1 MSGAPGVAAKEYF
14 IKIITALSL
23 LHVQMLFGSRF
34 TEYRQTPTKAILAT
48 KGCLSECHEILA
60 NDAKPKV
67 QTGFSSCFLLC
78 LKRAKVA
85 DRQGLTVPTTFLIVK
100 KRIRKSILKNDECQF
115 SSPNQTLDWCPSEIK
130 VNFGKYENTSNWYIN
145 VSWTPMD
152 DVNETWSGILIRLA
166 LEPKDDLS
174 SDLYC
179 ALLPKN
185 QTVLLHENIFS
196 YGYTYPDR
204 IYLKVIGFPFVS
216 DEQNI
221 SSFAPPT
228 PPIKNRQGL
237 TGSKTFL
244 IEKKRIRKSILKTD
258 ECQIS
263 SKNQTLDWCPSEI
276 KVNFGKYKNTSNWYI
291 NVSWTPMDDVNETWS
306 GILIRLALKDSFSS
320 DIYCALLPKNQTVPL
335 HINISSYGY
344 TYPDRIFLK
353 VIGFPFVSDDY
364 EIFPFAPPTPPV
376 KILQATATTS
386 SQAPVPT
393 AVILPSV
400 IGILIGLALVA
411 GFIKYFLCHK
421 RRLSLPEGFEYDAF
435 IIYSQTDQLW
445 VTERLLP
452 LLEERNELKCCI
464 HYRDFEPGK
473 VFYDSMAECVYKSFK
488 IIAVLSNNF
497 FNSNYCSHELNI
509 AKYRLLNAMDDS
521 LIMVRIDNVD
531 REKLPRKLQKRSF
544 IDYFNPLERPFWEKK
559 LLTFLDAPNDECID
573 KSAATLAYS

>member
-179 ALLPKN
+179 ALLP
-185 QTVLLHENIFS
+185 
-196 YGYTYPDR
+196 
-204 IYLKVIGFPFVS
+204 KVIGFPFVS

-435 IIYSQTDQLW
+435 IIYSQMDQLW
-445 VTERLLP
+445 ISQRLLP

-497 FNSNYCSHELNI
+497 FDSNYCSYELNV
-509 AKYRLLNAMDDS
+509 AKYRLLNARDDS
-521 LIMVRIDNVD
+521 LIMIRIDNVD

-544 IDYFNPLERPFWEKK
+544 IDYCNPLERPFWEKK
-559 LLTFLDAPNDECID
+559 LLKFLDAPNDECID
-573 KSAATLAYS
+573 KSAETSHISNSAYDDNN

>member
-78 LKRAKVA
+78 LKRAK
-85 DRQGLTVPTTFLIVK
+85 
-100 KRIRKSILKNDECQF
+100 
-115 SSPNQTLDWCPSEIK
+115 
-130 VNFGKYENTSNWYIN
+130 
-145 VSWTPMD
+145 

-435 IIYSQTDQLW
+435 IIYSQMDQLW
-445 VTERLLP
+445 ISQRLLP

-497 FNSNYCSHELNI
+497 FDSNYCSYELNV
-509 AKYRLLNAMDDS
+509 AKYRLLNARDDS
-521 LIMVRIDNVD
+521 LIMIRIDNVD

-544 IDYFNPLERPFWEKK
+544 IDYCNPLERPFWEKK
-559 LLTFLDAPNDECID
+559 LLKFLDAPNDECID
-573 KSAATLAYS
+573 KSAETSHISNSAYDDNN